1 MTTSSGRL
9 ARFARNVILAVLAV
23 CTLFPTF
30 FVIMTSFKT
39 TSQFYANFW
48 FPSWPVHVKNYGLAW
63 TAISSYMVNSVFV
76 TLLSTLGVLVLACCA
91 AYAFARFDFPGRQ
104 FFYYGVLILLMIP
117 AILTLVPSFLLVKD
131 LGLLNTRQGLIL
143 PYIAGGQALSIFI
156 LRQFFAGL
164 PEEFF
169 EAARIDG
176 ATEFRAFWR
185 IGIPLVRPTLVTV
198 AILQVLSIWN
208 DYLWPFLVVQDP
220 SKQTLVVGLVQ
231 FQGRFYTDW
240 GPLMAGYVLASMPLI
255 ILFFLGI
262 RAFISGLTQGG
273 LKA

>member
-1 MTTSSGRL
+1 
-9 ARFARNVILAVLAV
+9 
-23 CTLFPTF
+23 
-30 FVIMTSFKT
+30 
-39 TSQFYANFW
+39 
-48 FPSWPVHVKNYGLAW
+48 
-63 TAISSYMVNSVFV
+63 
-76 TLLSTLGVLVLACCA
+76 
-91 AYAFARFDFPGRQ
+91 
-104 FFYYGVLILLMIP
+104 
-117 AILTLVPSFLLVKD
+117 
-131 LGLLNTRQGLIL
+131 
-143 PYIAGGQALSIFI
+143 
-156 LRQFFAGL
+156 
-164 PEEFF
+164 
-169 EAARIDG
+169 
-176 ATEFRAFWR
+176 
-185 IGIPLVRPTLVTV
+185 LVRPTLVTV